1 MIFDI
6 TIWYFIVNNAIFIL
20 DDKQLYAHYVKSSRQ
35 EVLWKKGT
43 KNLKIAIPFLSN
55 VDRSYEKTGL
65 LLQISRFYLSF
76 SVVFLSI
83 FLPIWIID
91 VYHIFFGE
99 KFLYCP

>member
-43 KNLKIAIPFLSN
+43 KN
-55 VDRSYEKTGL
+55 
-65 LLQISRFYLSF
+65 
-76 SVVFLSI
+76 
-83 FLPIWIID
+83 
-91 VYHIFFGE
+91 
-99 KFLYCP
+99 

>member
-43 KNLKIAIPFLSN
+43 KNLKIAVPFLSN
-55 VDRSYEKTGL
+55 VDRSYEKKRKSEL
-65 LLQISRFYLSF
+65 FLQKQKKMKNYFAG
-76 SVVFLSI
+76 I
-83 FLPIWIID
+83 FQGFCQP
-91 VYHIFFGE
+91 
-99 KFLYCP
+99 